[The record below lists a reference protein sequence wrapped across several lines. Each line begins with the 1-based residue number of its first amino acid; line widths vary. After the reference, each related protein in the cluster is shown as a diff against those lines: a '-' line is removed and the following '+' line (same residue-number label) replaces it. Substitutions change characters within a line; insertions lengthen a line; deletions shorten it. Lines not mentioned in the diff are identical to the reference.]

1 MKKPQHFT
9 FLLRKYLLIFEII
22 PVIRFKDPKAV
33 KLALKMLTE
42 AACDSVKSYRK
53 PPVTLWHFISCTFSQ
68 QQKKLIIV

>member
-1 MKKPQHFT
+1 MEKPQKFT

-33 KLALKMLTE
+33 ILALKMITE

-53 PPVTLWHFISCTFSQ
+53 PPVTFYFLHIFPAA
-68 QQKKLIIV
+68 KKS